1 MSKLETEGNSKHTSP
16 SARAGGC
23 GLLMEYLAN
32 ICKATF
38 DSQCCQGEGR
48 GCIGN
53 SIKLLIWLF
62 LPLGAVSCVQAV
74 GKKMIRLCLGSCKS
88 IRQPVSE
95 ESCRVEMIEFF
106 RTELNEL

>member
-1 MSKLETEGNSKHTSP
+1 MSKLETERNSKHTSP

-23 GLLMEYLAN
+23 GLLMEYLPN
-32 ICKATF
+32 ICKARF
-38 DSQCCQGEGR
+38 DSQCCQGEGS
-48 GCIGN
+48 GCTGN

-74 GKKMIRLCLGSCKS
+74 GKKMIRLCLGSCRS

-95 ESCRVEMIEFF
+95 
-106 RTELNEL
+106 